1 MHTVKHDLSNWWTTK
16 PQNAHFPLIYGPINH
31 DPSLGTL
38 TAKSSAMRHIIWL
51 MSAERRK
58 NLTQMKLKLCMLTL
72 GGLVA
77 WSSAAIAQTNTPTS
91 DAAAAPSTVTAT
103 NDAATTATAA
113 VPAENTTTGTAVAAA
128 DAAAQPAADAAAQPA
143 TQAAAADATAQPV
156 VETATPDAASSA
168 AATNAPVQPGGVI
181 PLIVMD
187 DVPLT
192 DAIKNLARQAGLN
205 YILDPKVAFGQ
216 PGPDGRPIPQ
226 PSVSIRWE
234 NVTAVQALT
243 ALLGTYNL
251 QLVEDPKSKIARVT
265 VKDPAAPD
273 PLVTKIIQLKY
284 AGPTNIL
291 STVASTLTDKRS
303 KVVADVR
310 TSQLIVVATEK
321 EMVDVDQLVE
331 RLDTKTKQVLI
342 EARLLETSMNPST
355 SKGVDWSGTLQ
366 SQNITFGNG
375 FMSGQSTTTMPGA
388 TTTATLPSGRTVNS
402 TADSTVSTVLN
413 SIIGA
418 GGLGAATG
426 HGFTPGTFFL
436 NADGVKAVLS
446 FLNKYADAKVIST
459 PRTVTLD
466 NEPAKIEVTRA
477 SPIINITPGTV
488 QVSGGSQVTYTN
500 LGVILNVT
508 PRISADSYVNLKV
521 VPEVSRVFDT
531 IKRQV
536 STGNGSGFY
545 EADEYDIRKIETR
558 VMVPS
563 GNTLVLGGLVQDD
576 VRSGNTKVP
585 VLGDIPVVGYLFRAD
600 TKSRQKSNLLVFITP
615 TIVEDED
622 FQPTKTDFLKTPVP
636 PSDSVEG
643 PWSSWDSGKPRD
655 WSNIDMEAYHNAKF
669 DDTVVQPASAPS
681 TPASVNP

>member
-1 MHTVKHDLSNWWTTK
+1 MQIALDS
-16 PQNAHFPLIYGPINH
+16 AF
-31 DPSLGTL
+31 GTL
-38 TAKSSAMRHIIWL
+38 TAESSPMRQSIWL
-51 MSAERRK
+51 MSAERR
-58 NLTQMKLKLCMLTL
+58 NNFTQMKLTLCILTM

-77 WSSAAIAQTNTPTS
+77 WSSAAIAQTNAPAPDPGATTTS
-91 DAAAAPSTVTAT
+91 VTTTNGAVATTT
-103 NDAATTATAA
+103 NDAA
-113 VPAENTTTGTAVAAA
+113 VTTTNDVAATTNAAPAAEEGAKPATTVAAA
-128 DAAAQPAADAAAQPA
+128 DTTAQPAADTAAP
-143 TQAAAADATAQPV
+143 AAAADAT
-156 VETATPDAASSA
+156 TPA
-168 AATNAPVQPGGVI
+168 AAAPADGAAAGMAQTNAPAQPGAVI

-251 QLVEDPKSKIARVT
+251 QLIEDPKSKIARVT
-265 VKDPAAPD
+265 VRDPAAPD

-284 AGPTNIL
+284 ASPTNIL
-291 STVASTLTDKRS
+291 VTVASTLTDKRS
-303 KVVADVR
+303 KVVADIR

-321 EMVDVDQLVE
+321 EMVDVDQLVD
-331 RLDTKTKQVLI
+331 RLDTKTRQVLI

-355 SKGVDWSGTLQ
+355 SKGVDWSGTLA

-375 FMSGQSTTTMPGA
+375 FMSGSSTTTMPGQS
-388 TTTATLPSGRTVNS
+388 TTTTLPSGRTVTTTS
-402 TADSTVSTVLN
+402 DSSVSTVLN
-413 SIIGA
+413 SLIGA

-466 NEPAKIEVTRA
+466 NETAKIEVTRA

-488 QVSGGSQVTYTN
+488 QVAGGSSITYTN

-508 PRISADSYVNLKV
+508 PRISANSYVNLKV
-521 VPEVSRVFDT
+521 IPEVSRIFDT
-531 IKRQV
+531 VRKQV
-536 STGNGSGFY
+536 SVGTGSGFY

-576 VRSGNTKVP
+576 VRTGNTKVP
-585 VLGDIPVVGYLFRAD
+585 VLGDIPVLGYLFRAD
-600 TKSRQKSNLLVFITP
+600 TKSRQKSNLLVFLTP
-615 TIVEDED
+615 TIVEDQD
-622 FQPTKTDFLKTPVP
+622 FQPTKSDFLKTPVP

-643 PWSSWDSGKPRD
+643 PWSSWDSGKPKD

-669 DDTVVQPASAPS
+669 DDSVVQPATPPS
-681 TPASVNP
+681 SPATAANP